1 MVGGVRMTRARGW
14 AWLTA
19 VATVLVVLSASPHVA
34 LLLSPALVL
43 LVLLSGGIF
52 PGEHVLERLR
62 ARYERRRPRP
72 LARPMSPP
80 APLFARRTGRLISFA
95 LAMRPPPLSAAA
107 LT

>member
-1 MVGGVRMTRARGW
+1 MTRARGW

-43 LVLLSGGIF
+43 LVLLSGGLF
-52 PGEHVLERLR
+52 PGERALERLR
-62 ARYERRRPRP
+62 ARYEQPRNRP
-72 LARPMSPP
+72 LARPTAPP
-80 APLFARRTGRLISFA
+80 APMFVRRTGRLIAFA
-95 LAMRPPPLSAAA
+95 LAVRPPPRIAAA